1 MSAAAGYGAGALGG
15 APGGALGGG
24 LGEAL
29 REERYE
35 AAALRLLLGVLAAL
49 GRAAESA
56 PGTREELIALL
67 GAEDA

>member
-1 MSAAAGYGAGALGG
+1 MSAGVSAGA
-15 APGGALGGG
+15 

-35 AAALRLLLGVLAAL
+35 AAALRLLLGVLATL
-49 GRAAESA
+49 ERAAESA

-67 GAEDA
+67 GAEGA

>member
-1 MSAAAGYGAGALGG
+1 MSAGVSAGA
-15 APGGALGGG
+15 

>member
-1 MSAAAGYGAGALGG
+1 MSAAAAHGAASGRLA
-15 APGGALGGG
+15 A
-24 LGEAL
+24 AL
-29 REERYE
+29 REERYD

-67 GAEDA
+67 ASEGA

>member
-1 MSAAAGYGAGALGG
+1 MSAEASAGAFGEAGAL
-15 APGGALGGG
+15 AT
-24 LGEAL
+24 AL

-35 AAALRLLLGVLAAL
+35 AAALRLLLGVLEAL

-67 GAEDA
+67 AAEGA